1 MPYEDQVYGCPADVG
16 LQMISGKWKP
26 RILYELFQGTR
37 RFGELQRAI
46 PDVSRHVLTVH
57 LRELEHVGIVRRTVY
72 AEVPPKVEYTITEYG
87 RSFEPV
93 LEALVHLGEEYIASR
108 KDEHG
113 S

>member
-46 PDVSRHVLTVH
+46 SDVSRHVLTVH
-57 LRELEHVGIVRRTVY
+57 LRELEHAGIVRRTVY
-72 AEVPPKVEYTITEYG
+72 AEVPPKVEYTITDYG
-87 RSFEPV
+87 RSFEPI
-93 LEALVHLGEEYIASR
+93 LEALVHLGEEYIASH
-108 KDEHG
+108 KDERD

>member
-16 LQMISGKWKP
+16 LQMISGKWKA

-57 LRELEHVGIVRRTVY
+57 LRELEHGGIVRRTVY
-72 AEVPPKVEYTITEYG
+72 AEVPPKVEYTITDYG
-87 RSFEPV
+87 RSFEPI
-93 LEALVHLGEEYIASR
+93 LEALVHLGEKYIASHKEER
-108 KDEHG
+108 D